1 MLLNSRQYSRHAS
14 QNTHTAL
21 SLSTIHFFFFIFWF
35 NYILFDWKKP
45 FDLYRSYTAKSK
57 VWCGKYILL
66 MFMSIAA
73 AIWYGYSRAIEEYLY
88 FPWDFTKKKKKWK
101 KVKKD

>member
-14 QNTHTAL
+14 QNTHTAS
-21 SLSTIHFFFFIFWF
+21 SLSTIHFFLFSDSIIYYLTEKAFWF
-35 NYILFDWKKP
+35 VSLV
-45 FDLYRSYTAKSK
+45 YTAKSK

-73 AIWYGYSRAIEEYLY
+73 AIW
-88 FPWDFTKKKKKWK
+88 
-101 KVKKD
+101 